1 MIPNP
6 LTSSTFSRN
15 SPVLADLHAKRVSQT
30 GATRFATCFWSTL
43 ARGVRWISTFTY
55 ASAIALLAAVASQLL
70 GGSAARSW
78 FLLVWAILLL
88 FVVIGLFGHP
98 MRWPA
103 WGLFVGFWG
112 VVGALFLIV
121 LQALALAD
129 VLREPAYGTWTA
141 WPLAVVGIWILVAS
155 GLGFGNET
163 YPRPVDGLGILTAIG
178 LLAISV
184 ATWAAPH
191 DALWSV
197 GLVAVAAYCL
207 WTGGVGAVLWRS
219 KARNIGDVA
228 SP

>member
-121 LQALALAD
+121 LQALGP
-129 VLREPAYGTWTA
+129 RGR
-141 WPLAVVGIWILVAS
+141 AS
-155 GLGFGNET
+155 RTCLWHM
-163 YPRPVDGLGILTAIG
+163 DGL
-178 LLAISV
+178 
-184 ATWAAPH
+184 AAGGGWDLDPGC
-191 DALWSV
+191 V
-197 GLVAVAAYCL
+197 GPWL
-207 WTGGVGAVLWRS
+207 RQ
-219 KARNIGDVA
+219 
-228 SP
+228 